1 MATELGPT
9 PVKKP
14 ASGGTELHHAP
25 KGVGE
30 DNVIASQGK
39 WASWLLAPTI
49 VALSI
54 VIVYPII
61 SAIVMSFQADAGLDP
76 ATGLFTEGGPAGFS
90 NYINWLA
97 QQCAAPDGGTV
108 SCPPGT
114 LGSQFWSAT
123 ATTFFFTVVTVAL
136 ETVLGFWMAMI
147 MAREFRGR
155 SLVRAA
161 VLVPWAIPTA
171 VTAKLWFF
179 IFAFEGIA
187 NKLFNTTIL
196 WTGSEWPAKWAVVI
210 ADVWKTTPFM
220 ALLILAGLQ
229 MIPAEVYEAAKVD
242 GATAWQRFRLITLPL
257 VKPALMV
264 AILFRTLDAL
274 RMFDLPYILTG
285 GGNNRRL
292 GAAGPAG
299 QRPEGSPEPGKVGPR
314 AHVHQCLGD
323 PALVPGPGLLDGGDG
338 VPRGRLHLRHLD
350 PADPHHAGQL
360 QDGVRHLLRQPLR
373 PGTAEQLV
381 HRHRRHPGVPGDR
394 RVCRLRTGPLELQVQ
409 VPCAGLHPGRFHVPR
424 RRPHHPAVPALHE
437 HRLDGHLPGPD
448 HPEHLVR
455 AAADGLHHDVLL
467 PGDAVGARGIGPG
480 GRLHAGTGLPEG
492 HHAAGRPGHLHDR
505 HPGLHLLVE

>member
-1 MATELGPT
+1 MATEVGST
-9 PVKKP
+9 PVKAP
-14 ASGGTELHHAP
+14 ASGGTPVHHGP

-30 DNVIASQGK
+30 DNKILSQGK

-49 VALSI
+49 IALAV

-61 SAIVMSFQADAGLDP
+61 SAIVMSFQKDAGLDP
-76 ATGLFTEGGPAGFS
+76 ATGLFTAGGPAGVQ
-90 NYINWLA
+90 NYVNWIA
-97 QQCAAPDGGTV
+97 QQCATPDGGSV
-108 SCPPGT
+108 ACPPGT

-123 ATTFFFTVVTVAL
+123 ATTFFFTVVTVAF

-147 MAREFRGR
+147 MARTFKGR
-155 SLVRAA
+155 SMVRAA

-242 GATAWQRFRLITLPL
+242 GASAWQRFRLITLPL

-285 GGNNRRL
+285 GANNTTTLSILVINQIRQGFNAAAALSTITFIIIFLVAFIFVRFL
-292 GAAGPAG
+292 GANVVEQSGAT
-299 QRPEGSPEPGKVGPR
+299 GKGKK
-314 AHVHQCLGD
+314 
-323 PALVPGPGLLDGGDG
+323 
-338 VPRGRLHLRHLD
+338 
-350 PADPHHAGQL
+350 
-360 QDGVRHLLRQPLR
+360 
-373 PGTAEQLV
+373 
-381 HRHRRHPGVPGDR
+381 
-394 RVCRLRTGPLELQVQ
+394 
-409 VPCAGLHPGRFHVPR
+409 
-424 RRPHHPAVPALHE
+424 
-437 HRLDGHLPGPD
+437 
-448 HPEHLVR
+448 
-455 AAADGLHHDVLL
+455 
-467 PGDAVGARGIGPG
+467 
-480 GRLHAGTGLPEG
+480 
-492 HHAAGRPGHLHDR
+492 
-505 HPGLHLLVE
+505 